1 MLAGAPAETALAL
14 SVSPVGPRVQG
25 VADVTSERDRLQYF
39 LDQQRD
45 AVLAILDGLDEAQL
59 HSPVLPSGWTPIGLV
74 RHLAG
79 AEAMWFQ
86 WVVLGTHQ
94 EVTWDD
100 GIEDPHEPRAPFTTG
115 HSSAAVIQQ
124 YRRQC
129 EISNDILRSGDLD
142 APLRGEH
149 GLDWPGEPIT
159 DLRWVALHLIEET
172 ARHAG
177 HLDAARELLD
187 GATGLGPR

>member
-1 MLAGAPAETALAL
+1 MG
-14 SVSPVGPRVQG
+14 
-25 VADVTSERDRLQYF
+25 DVVIGERDRLQYF
-39 LDQQRD
+39 LDQQRN
-45 AVLAILDGLDEAQL
+45 AVLAIIDGLEETQL
-59 HSPVLPSGWTPIGLV
+59 HTTVLPSGWTPIGLV

-86 WVVLGTHQ
+86 WVVLGTQ
-94 EVTWDD
+94 PQVSWDD
-100 GIEDPHEPRAPFTTG
+100 GIDDPPYDPEAPFTTE
-115 HSSAAVIQQ
+115 HSSAAVIRQ

-129 EISNDILRSGDLD
+129 EISNEILRSRDLD
-142 APLRGEH
+142 AALVREPGF
-149 GLDWPGEPIT
+149 DWPGEPIT
-159 DLRWVALHLIEET
+159 DLRWVVLHMIEET

>member
-1 MLAGAPAETALAL
+1 MGEPAI
-14 SVSPVGPRVQG
+14 
-25 VADVTSERDRLQYF
+25 SERDRLQYF
-39 LDQQRD
+39 LDQQRA
-45 AVLAILDGLDEAQL
+45 AVLAIIEGLDESQL

-74 RHLAG
+74 LHLAG

-86 WVVLGTHQ
+86 RVALGSQ
-94 EVTWDD
+94 PQVSWAD
-100 GIEDPHEPRAPFTTG
+100 GIDDPPYDPEAAFTTE
-115 HSSAAVIQQ
+115 HASAAVIEH

-129 EISNDILRSGDLD
+129 RISNEILHSLDLD
-142 APLRGEH
+142 ASLRGEH

-187 GATGLGPR
+187 GTTGHGPR